1 MTSKITKAGEASW
14 FLAVILCSLSV
25 CLSANSGFGVS
36 MVVAPAYILYLKIN
50 FFLPWFTFGMAEY
63 LLQGLLIVVCC
74 MVMGRFKWKYL
85 LSFGT
90 AVCYGLCLDFW
101 RLIFGA
107 KPYPLMWQRCLSCA
121 AGMIIC
127 GFAIALFLR
136 TYFPQQAYE
145 LVVKELTEKTGSNMH
160 KVKWIYDISSLA
172 VAILLMLLFFHRFSL
187 DQIGIGT
194 LLTTLFN
201 TPLIAMFGKL
211 LDKYVSF
218 DPVSPRFHDNFN
230 RLMN

>member
-1 MTSKITKAGEASW
+1 MKHKINRASEVSW

-25 CLSANSGFGVS
+25 CFSANSGFGVS

-50 FFLPWFTFGMAEY
+50 FYLPWFTFGMAEY
-63 LLQGLLIVVCC
+63 CLQGLLLIICC
-74 MVMGRFKWKYL
+74 AIMGRFKWKYL
-85 LSFGT
+85 LAFGT

-107 KPYPLMWQRCLSCA
+107 QTYPLMWQRCLSCA
-121 AGMIIC
+121 AGMLIC
-127 GFAIALFLR
+127 AFSIALFLR

-145 LVVKELTEKTGSNMH
+145 LLVKELTEKTGANMH
-160 KVKWIYDISSLA
+160 KVKWIYDILSLT

-194 LLTTLFN
+194 LLTTLLN

-211 LDKYVSF
+211 LERYVSF
-218 DPVSPRFHDNFN
+218 DPAFPRFHAWFN